1 MTTPNLLN
9 VQSYTSAEHET
20 TMNELIKFGQ
30 KTVRT
35 FENNSMDDINNV
47 IESELDCHVELHG
60 FTVEEALPM
69 AFETVNV
76 LSYKISTTSNL
87 EWTEYFR
94 KMINAIQDEID
105 AQWGE
110 YADAMADI
118 ENCRE
123 LYGRD
128 NSY

>member
-1 MTTPNLLN
+1 MTTSNLLN
-9 VQSYTSAEHET
+9 VPSYTSAERET
-20 TMNELIKFGQ
+20 TMNELTKFGP
-30 KTVRT
+30 KAVHT
-35 FENNSMDDINNV
+35 FETNSMNDMNYA
-47 IESELDCHVELHG
+47 IEIELDCHVDLYG

-76 LSYKISTTSNL
+76 LSYKISSTSNL
-87 EWTEYFR
+87 DWTEYFR

-110 YADAMADI
+110 YADAMADV